1 MKKAVV
7 LVSGGID
14 SATCCAFARKQ
25 GFELYAMS
33 FSYGQRHSVE
43 LDAAS
48 RVTSFFAVA
57 DHKIVN
63 IDLRAFGGSSLT
75 SSLEVPKNREP
86 DKENEIPNTYVPARN
101 TIFLSF
107 ALGWAEVLGCRDI
120 YIGVNAIDYSG
131 YPDCRPEFIAAYEQM
146 ANVATK
152 AAVEGSKLT
161 IHTPLLLL
169 TKADIIRA
177 GAAMGINYGITHS
190 CYDPSEDGKACGTCD
205 SCIIRRRGFEEANV
219 PDPTVYVPGPGGHAR

>member
-1 MKKAVV
+1 MIKKAVV

-14 SATCCAFARKQ
+14 SATCCGFARQ
-25 GFELYAMS
+25 EGFLLYAMS

-48 RVTSFFAVA
+48 RVASFFKVA
-57 DHKIVN
+57 DHKVVN

-86 DKENEIPNTYVPARN
+86 DTESEIPNTYVPARN

-152 AAVEGSKLT
+152 AAVEGSKLK
-161 IHTPLLLL
+161 IHTPLLSL
-169 TKADIIRA
+169 TKAEIIRT
-177 GAAMGINYGITHS
+177 GSEMGIDYGITHS
-190 CYDPSEDGKACGTCD
+190 CYDPSKDGKACGRCD
-205 SCIIRRRGFEEANV
+205 SCIIRRRGFEEAGV
-219 PDPTVYVPGPGGHAR
+219 SDPTRYM